1 MSRLPVIEWVN
12 PSEEDILW
20 RYPVEEIPWG
30 SVVVVHEYEVA
41 VFFRDGKA
49 YDVLGPGRHVIST
62 LNIPIISRAYN
73 LVYSTTPFRANIIF
87 ISTKQFQGRFGGQT
101 QTTDLAPLKYHGA
114 FWFRVKD
121 PVMFVTEVVGGQGA
135 YDTASVNNFLR
146 GYLNENMMK
155 YLAKYSLAEV
165 FTNLDRVSGE
175 VKLEIIDDFGRLG
188 LELIDI
194 KFEGVDTTPEYRDRL
209 FWLRQTGQAT
219 YVLQMDTTK
228 KVAQELGKS
237 PGAAVGAGFAII
249 PPLMQPPPA
258 TAQQAAQT
266 PPAAQAPSGQGGGVA
281 VGGTVTG
288 TQEGIKCPKCG
299 FVNPPGAKFC
309 MNCGA
314 KLTKKCPKCGY
325 ENPPNAKFCLNCGA
339 KLE

>member
-1 MSRLPVIEWVN
+1 MSKLPVIEWLN

-62 LNIPIISRAYN
+62 LNIPILSRAYN
-73 LVYSTTPFRANIIF
+73 LVYSTTPFKANIIF
-87 ISTKQFQGRFGGQT
+87 VSTKQFQGKFGGQT
-101 QTTDLAPLKYHGA
+101 QTTDLAPLKYHGS

-121 PVMFVTEVVGGQGA
+121 AVMFVTEVVGGQGA
-135 YDTASVNNFLR
+135 YDTTSVNNFLR
-146 GYLNENMMK
+146 GYFNENIMK
-155 YLAKYSLAEV
+155 YLARYSLAEV

-175 VKLEIIDDFGRLG
+175 VKLELIDDFGRLG
-188 LELIDI
+188 LELIDV

-209 FWLRQTGQAT
+209 FWLKQTGQAT

-249 PPLMQPPPA
+249 PPLMQPPSPA
-258 TAQQAAQT
+258 ATQQPAPQAPAPAVGAGVATSAQQ
-266 PPAAQAPSGQGGGVA
+266 
-281 VGGTVTG
+281 
-288 TQEGIKCPKCG
+288 GIKCPKCG
-299 FVNPPGAKFC
+299 FANPPGAKFC
-309 MNCGA
+309 MNCGT
-314 KLTKKCPKCGY
+314 KLTKKCPKCGH
-325 ENPPNAKFCLNCGA
+325 ENPPEAKFCLNCGT